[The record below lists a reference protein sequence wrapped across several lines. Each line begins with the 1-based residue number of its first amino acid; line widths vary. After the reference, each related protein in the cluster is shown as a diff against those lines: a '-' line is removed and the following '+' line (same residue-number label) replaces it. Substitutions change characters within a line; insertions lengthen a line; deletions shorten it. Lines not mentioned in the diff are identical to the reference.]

1 MTLLDRRNAWI
12 VWLASTVVQGQH
24 PVLPVPLDRYPVRKQ
39 RVVRSVMRVNFP
51 HPQDRQ
57 VAHRARSILSLVSK
71 AVVHALLAIPENLL
85 QQVLLRVLNAPQ
97 GSMPMTLESVTI
109 VPLVKVVLTEQ
120 RPVLLARWAGT
131 LMAELRHAHS
141 VP

>member
-1 MTLLDRRNAWI
+1 M
-12 VWLASTVVQGQH
+12 
-24 PVLPVPLDRYPVRKQ
+24 
-39 RVVRSVMRVNFP
+39 
-51 HPQDRQ
+51 
-57 VAHRARSILSLVSK
+57 SK